1 MHGATIKMTQ
11 QYLYVSDYY
20 PFKEELQVESYI
32 ILNSYRAVNTFHLG
46 YKTQLMLQKEIITVS
61 EIHIKHLNIFY
72 VQNMDFFLTFKLVAP
87 HLYFRKPLG

>member
-46 YKTQLMLQKEIITVS
+46 YKNCHKAVRGN
-61 EIHIKHLNIFY
+61 K
-72 VQNMDFFLTFKLVAP
+72 FFFFKD
-87 HLYFRKPLG
+87 